1 MKNYRFAALVG
12 ALAFACLVVAW
23 LWYERAGSPRSSAP
37 APVQAITAAPVP
49 SVTPSKAP
57 HNPLASPAATQAP
70 VVFIPQSAAPVS
82 TSVPRIATLAPGA
95 TSTPTP
101 LEAATHAPDGAPM
114 PVVTLAP
121 SAALP
126 GVVKEPPN
134 APPRILALSIS
145 TPVAHGGDVVSGFVE
160 TSSNV
165 ASVEARIAGYSS
177 SMRKI
182 GVGKFALTYRVPRLP
197 FFLHRTYSIQVI
209 ARNTRGDA
217 VTSAVPITI
226 R

>member
-1 MKNYRFAALVG
+1 MKNYGFAALVG
-12 ALAFACLVVAW
+12 ALVFVCGAIAW
-23 LWYERAGSPRSSAP
+23 LWYERAGSPRSGAP
-37 APVQAITAAPVP
+37 APVQAITAAPAP
-49 SVTPSKAP
+49 SMTPSNVPRAAP
-57 HNPLASPAATQAP
+57 SPTQAP
-70 VVFIPQSAAPVS
+70 VVFIPQPVAPVS
-82 TSVPRIATLAPGA
+82 TSLPQIATPVPGA
-95 TSTPTP
+95 GSTPTP
-101 LEAATHAPDGAPM
+101 LEAATHEPDRAPM
-114 PVVTLAP
+114 AVVTLAP

-126 GVVKEPPN
+126 GVVKESPD
-134 APPRILALSIS
+134 APPRILALSLS

-165 ASVEARIAGYSS
+165 ASVEARIGGYSS

-209 ARNTRGDA
+209 ARNPRGDA
-217 VTSAVPITI
+217 VTSAVPFTI